1 MKVTRA
7 QQVLR
12 RLREAQGE
20 WVDGTELAN
29 EVVGGSEGL
38 KRLRELRGLGWDI
51 EERRHPNPRRAI
63 WQYRLAVGARG
74 PELTRPATPPVAPVP
89 QGPTSPLPAG
99 APTSAPVPSSAE
111 PRYECPK
118 TMCDQTLRDVRATS
132 TRDYFMGKC
141 PRHGWQVVTRAR
153 QVETA

>member
-1 MKVTRA
+1 MTRA

-12 RLREAQGE
+12 RLQEAQGE

-38 KRLRELRGLGWDI
+38 KRLRELRGLGWGI

-63 WQYRLAVGARG
+63 WQYRLAAGRG
-74 PELTRPATPPVAPVP
+74 PVFDSSAVPVP
-89 QGPTSPLPAG
+89 VGPTSPLPTG
-99 APTSAPVPSSAE
+99 APTSAPVPPSGE

-118 TMCDQTLRDVRATS
+118 FNCEETLRDVRATA
-132 TRDYFMGKC
+132 TRDYHMGKC
-141 PRHGWQVVTRAR
+141 SRHGWQVVTKGR
-153 QVETA
+153 QVERA